1 MNLIFWGTKEY
12 FLAKLDHHNIM
23 EDEQQLFTT
32 KMNKYYHQDLEKNP
46 QAKNLRNYYKFHTPL
61 ISSNVYKTCRN
72 CSRISEHQ
80 EDGTFN
86 VVHMPH

>member
-1 MNLIFWGTKEY
+1 
-12 FLAKLDHHNIM
+12 M
-23 EDEQQLFTT
+23 EDEQQLFAH
-32 KMNKYYHQDLEKNP
+32 KMKKYRYKNLCSNYHQDLEKNP